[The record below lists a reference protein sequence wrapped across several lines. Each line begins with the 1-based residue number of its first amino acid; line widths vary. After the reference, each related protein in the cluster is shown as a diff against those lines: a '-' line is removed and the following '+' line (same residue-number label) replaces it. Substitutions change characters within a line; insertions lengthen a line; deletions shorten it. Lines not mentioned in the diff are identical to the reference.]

1 MDERNL
7 ELLRHNGQFCP
18 AEGPMSRV
26 APLAFDPLWAEM
38 SVRTDWF
45 VRVAAVDCQ

>member
-7 ELLRHNGQFCP
+7 ELLCHDGQFCP

-26 APLAFDPLWAEM
+26 PPLAFDPLGAQV
-38 SVRTDWF
+38 SVRTDRF
-45 VRVAAVDCQ
+45 VRVAAVDGL